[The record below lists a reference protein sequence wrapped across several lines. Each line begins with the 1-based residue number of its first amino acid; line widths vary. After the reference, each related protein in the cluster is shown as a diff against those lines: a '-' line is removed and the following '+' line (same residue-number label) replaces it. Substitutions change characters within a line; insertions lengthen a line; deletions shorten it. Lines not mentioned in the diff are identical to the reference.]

1 MSKKVNQKKYH
12 IKAGDTVYVNT
23 GKEKGRTGK
32 VRTILTDKD
41 RAIVENLN
49 MVKRHSR
56 PTQKNPAGGITEK
69 ELGIH
74 VSNLMLYDNDKK
86 EPVKVGYKIKDD
98 GKKVRINRKTGEEV

>member
-1 MSKKVNQKKYH
+1 MGNNTAKKKYH
-12 IKAGDTVYVNT
+12 IKAGDTVYVNA

-32 VRTILTDKD
+32 VRTILVDKD
-41 RAIVENLN
+41 KAIVENLN
-49 MVKRHSR
+49 MVKKHSR
-56 PTQKNPAGGITEK
+56 PTQKNPAGGIIEK

-74 VSNLMLYDNDKK
+74 ISNLKLYDNDNN